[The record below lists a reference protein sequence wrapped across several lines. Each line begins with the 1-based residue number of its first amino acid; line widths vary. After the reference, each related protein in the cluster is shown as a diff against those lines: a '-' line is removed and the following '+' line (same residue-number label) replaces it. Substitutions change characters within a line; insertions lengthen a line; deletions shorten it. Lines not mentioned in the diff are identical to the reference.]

1 MLMMTSDIIK
11 GFEGLRLKN
20 TFYIIEWHNHMTRL
34 GGKEEKFIEHPT
46 SDDAIDG
53 ADNHES
59 PIRVTDSLSPA
70 VDQVIHGVDF
80 ILNYL

>member
-1 MLMMTSDIIK
+1 
-11 GFEGLRLKN
+11 
-20 TFYIIEWHNHMTRL
+20 MTRL

-46 SDDAIDG
+46 SDDAING